1 MNIKFFK
8 AIELETNIKATI
20 HLSGKLGFNSNAL
33 KKINIDE
40 NKFIKIGQGDDFE
53 KNNILY
59 MLVCNEEDE
68 ETFKISKAGEY
79 FYANTKALFDFLLID
94 YQRNKVIYDITEL
107 SNERNI
113 YQLKPRI
120 KERKKDDD
128 VE

>member
-40 NKFIKIGQGDDFE
+40 SKFIKIGQGDDFE
-53 KNNILY
+53 KSKMLY
-59 MLVCNEEDE
+59 MIVTNEEDE

-79 FYANTKALFDFLLID
+79 FYANTKALFDFLTID
-94 YQRNKVIYDITEL
+94 YQKNKVIYDITEL
-107 SNERNI
+107 PSEENVF
-113 YQLKPRI
+113 QLKPRI